1 MNTDDTRFDRLVDD
15 ELSEEERREL
25 LGQLDDEP
33 AGWRRCALA
42 FLEAQCWRQ
51 ALGETPNVRD
61 SLRATL
67 QSTAQ
72 DAGETPTLQEKKK
85 TPRRT
90 LWLGRAKVASAMAAS
105 FLAAMWLG
113 TAAQRAWVGHSRIA
127 GGGATEVAKFDGFH
141 PSVTP
146 DDTGSRLA
154 TAPLRAGSASSPWR
168 VVTVSA
174 SADGQQPRSA
184 IEVPAVERENI
195 DEQWLRSVPPAIPDN
210 VLQAL
215 ARTGHQIE
223 QQREFLPVPLK
234 DGRQLVV
241 PVDRV
246 KVHYVG
252 NGPY

>member
-1 MNTDDTRFDRLVDD
+1 MKKSGGNCSANSTTSRRAGDVAPWRSLRLNVGDR
-15 ELSEEERREL
+15 R
-25 LGQLDDEP
+25 
-33 AGWRRCALA
+33 
-42 FLEAQCWRQ
+42 
-51 ALGETPNVRD
+51 LGEVPNVRD
-61 SLRATL
+61 SLGATL
-67 QSTAQ
+67 QSNAQ
-72 DAGETPTLQEKKK
+72 DAGETSALAGKK
-85 TPRRT
+85 TTRRT
-90 LWLGRAKVASAMAAS
+90 LWLGRAKVVSAMAAS

-113 TAAQRAWVGHSRIA
+113 TVAQHAWVGHSRIA
-127 GGGATEVAKFDGFH
+127 GGGGTTEVADLNGFH

-174 SADGQQPRSA
+174 PADGQQPRSA

-195 DEQWLRSVPPAIPDN
+195 DEQWRRSVPPAIPDN

-223 QQREFLPVPLK
+223 QQREFVPVPLK

-246 KVHYVG
+246 KVALRREMDRTK
-252 NGPY
+252 